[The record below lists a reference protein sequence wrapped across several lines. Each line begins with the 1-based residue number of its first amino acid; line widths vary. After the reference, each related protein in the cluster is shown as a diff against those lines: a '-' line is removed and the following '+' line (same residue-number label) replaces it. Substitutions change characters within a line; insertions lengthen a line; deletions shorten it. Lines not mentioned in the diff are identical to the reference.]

1 MKRSEKYRNF
11 KEFGLPRYLMLNE
24 KDKKRESI
32 MWVSISVLLLVLVLV
47 GRNELIRNAGAVSLF
62 FVNLLGVLSR

>member
-11 KEFGLPRYLMLNE
+11 KEFGLPRYLMLSE

-32 MWVSISVLLLVLVLV
+32 LWIILSVMFLLLALN
-47 GRNELIRNAGAVSLF
+47 GRNEIQKYVGVVLLF
-62 FVNLLGVLSR
+62 VVNLVGVLSR

>member
-11 KEFGLPRYLMLNE
+11 KEFGLPRYLMISE

-32 MWVSISVLLLVLVLV
+32 LWIILSVMFLLLALN
-47 GRNELIRNAGAVSLF
+47 GRNEIQKYVGVVLLF
-62 FVNLLGVLSR
+62 VVNLVGVLSR

>member
-32 MWVSISVLLLVLVLV
+32 MWVSISVLLLILVLV

>member
-11 KEFGLPRYLMLNE
+11 KEFGLPRYLMLSE

-32 MWVSISVLLLVLVLV
+32 LWIILSVMFLLLALN
-47 GRNELIRNAGAVSLF
+47 GRNEIQKYVGAVLLF
-62 FVNLLGVLSR
+62 VINLLGVLSR